1 MKQTQFILL
10 SFCFMFS
17 STYSQKQYQDYIVNK
32 KNDTIYGVIRN
43 VPFDNRV
50 LLEKNTDA
58 TNDKIAFYS
67 HSLSK
72 AKAFRYND
80 VIYVYEKP
88 IRNDGIYAEKSK
100 TKNDTT
106 LKLFIG
112 KFVNEQP
119 KLPDYV
125 VLLNNDTI
133 FGTIHK
139 PIIGKLYFT
148 NTQKEETKIEA
159 EKIKS
164 YRYKNNLFRYMEK
177 KRVELFDN
185 KNAYLKVLYDG
196 KIKLYEYEYSYE
208 QGDLKGSSLASIRQ
222 RNYFY
227 IEKNNKVYLIRDL
240 LHKPSLLD
248 IFADNK
254 ILHNKILNEE
264 YSIDNIY
271 LIAKYSSENY

>member
-1 MKQTQFILL
+1 
-10 SFCFMFS
+10 MFS